1 MLEFDTIIIGSG
13 AGGLAAALCLAR
25 AGQKVAVIE
34 QHYVPGGWCHSFYI
48 DGHRYSPGV
57 HYIGGMDK
65 GQSSCDLYEGLGIAN
80 ELVFFRMNK
89 DAYEHCWIGDERID
103 MPAGID
109 NLADSLSEKFPK
121 ERKGINKYLKLVKTV
136 SKELFLIPKMNG
148 FWDNVTIP
156 YRTRHLGKYGLF
168 SLKRVLGWHIKDPL
182 LKKVLNIQCGD
193 HGLPPSK
200 TSFPFHCALM
210 DHYFNGGFYPM
221 GGGAAI
227 VKAMTNAIK
236 KYGGEI
242 KTGLA
247 VKSILLENDAS
258 ASPKSR
264 RKAVGVEL
272 QNGTVIRAKRIVSN
286 ADPAATYKMVGHQHL
301 SPKLLK
307 KLAATRYSVTSLMFF
322 ISVDMDVREAGLDS
336 GNIWFMPGKDM
347 DGIYE
352 DLTKVS
358 ILEMDEFDSLFISCS
373 SLKDPL
379 SFNGR
384 HHTLEVVTFIDYDAF
399 KALYTNPDET
409 HERYLQIKERL
420 CEKLMNTFKR
430 ILPAIHKNI
439 VHLEVGTPIT
449 NEYYINSTKGNVYGT
464 EKGFMQTGPFS
475 YKAKTE
481 IENLYMCGASIMS
494 HGVAGSSYSGVKTA
508 AEILGCREEDLIQK
522 DESQVLRIY
531 DAEDSSQWPDW
542 IHQRMA
548 EKKKRLERK
557 MSNLV

>member
-1 MLEFDTIIIGSG
+1 MKEFDTVIIGSG
-13 AGGLAAALCLAR
+13 AGGLSAALCLAR

-65 GQSSCDLYEGLGIAN
+65 GESTCNLYEGLGIAN

-103 MPAGID
+103 MPAGIER
-109 NLADSLSEKFPK
+109 LADSLSQLFPK
-121 ERKGINKYLKLVKTV
+121 EKKGIKKYLKLVKTV

-148 FWDNVTIP
+148 FWDNVTIA
-156 YRTRHLGKYGLF
+156 YRTRNLGKYGLF
-168 SLKRVLGWHIKDPL
+168 RLKRVIGWHIKDPL

-193 HGLPPSK
+193 HGLPPSM

-236 KYGGEI
+236 RYGGQI
-242 KTGLA
+242 KTGQA
-247 VKSILLENDAS
+247 VKRILTEEDKGL
-258 ASPKSR
+258 KT
-264 RKAVGVEL
+264 VGVEL
-272 QNGTVIRAKRIVSN
+272 QNGDIIKAKRVISN
-286 ADPAATYKMVGHQHL
+286 ADPAATFKMVGHQNL

-307 KLAATRYSVTSLMFF
+307 KLEATRYSVTSLMFF

-347 DGIYE
+347 DEIYE

-358 ILEMDEFDSLFISCS
+358 ILETDEFDSLFISCS

-384 HHTLEVVTFIDYDAF
+384 HHTLEVVTFIDYDSF
-399 KALYTNPDET
+399 KALNTNPDET
-409 HERYLQIKERL
+409 TERYLKIKERL
-420 CEKLMNTFKR
+420 SEKLMNTFKR

-494 HGVAGSSYSGVKTA
+494 HGVAGASYSGVKTA

-522 DESQVLRIY
+522 DESQELRIY
-531 DAEDSSQWPDW
+531 DAENSSRWPDW
-542 IHQRMA
+542 IHQRIA
-548 EKKKRLERK
+548 DKKKRLESK
-557 MSNLV
+557 LSNMV

>member
-1 MLEFDTIIIGSG
+1 MQQFDTIIIGSG
-13 AGGLAAALCLAR
+13 AGGLSAALCLAR

-57 HYIGGMDK
+57 HYIGGLDK
-65 GQSSCDLYEGLGIAN
+65 GESTCNLYEGLGIAN
-80 ELVFFRMNK
+80 ELVFFRMNRH
-89 DAYEHCWIGDERID
+89 AYEHCWIGDERID

-109 NLADSLSEKFPK
+109 NLINSLSEKFPK
-121 ERKGINKYLKLVKTV
+121 EKNGIKKYLNLVKTV
-136 SKELFLIPKMNG
+136 SRELFLIPKMNG
-148 FWDNVTIP
+148 FWDNVTIA

-168 SLKRVLGWHIKDPL
+168 RLKRVIGWHIKDPVL
-182 LKKVLNIQCGD
+182 QSVLNIQCGD

-200 TSFPFHCALM
+200 ASFPFHCALM

-236 KYGGEI
+236 RYGGVI
-242 KTGLA
+242 KTGQA
-247 VKSILLENDAS
+247 VKTILTEGD
-258 ASPKSR
+258 KKF
-264 RKAVGVEL
+264 KAVGVEL
-272 QNGTVIRAKRIVSN
+272 QNGEIIRAKKVISN

-307 KLAATRYSVTSLMFF
+307 KLEATRYSVTSLMFF
-322 ISVDMDVREAGLDS
+322 ISVDMDVREAGIDS
-336 GNIWFMPGKDM
+336 GNIWFMPDKDL

-352 DLTKVS
+352 GLTKVS
-358 ILEMDEFDSLFISCS
+358 ILETDEFDSLFISCS

-379 SFNGR
+379 SFNGK
-384 HHTLEVVTFIDYDAF
+384 HHTLEVVTFIDYDSF
-399 KALYTNPDET
+399 KALNTNPDET
-409 HERYLQIKERL
+409 HERYLKIKERL
-420 CEKLMNTFKR
+420 SEKLMNTFKR
-430 ILPAIHKNI
+430 ILPAVHKNI

-449 NEYYINSTKGNVYGT
+449 NEYYINTTKGNVYGT

-494 HGVAGSSYSGVKTA
+494 HGVAGASYSGVKTA

-522 DESQVLRIY
+522 DASQELRVY

-542 IHQRMA
+542 MHQRIA
-548 EKKKRLERK
+548 DKKKRHLQK
-557 MSNLV
+557 VSNLV